1 MNPILLPLLEFMGEY
16 DASDLYL
23 TVNQPPLLRINDEMR
38 PVRDHAELTMD
49 QVNDIVKDILT
60 DQQQREF
67 EVRHEMN
74 FSLGVQQVGRFRVNI
89 MHQRQTP
96 TLVFRAIKKDIP
108 TFENLGLPENLREL
122 VMLKRGIVIICGMTG
137 SGKSTTL
144 ASMLDYRNKTST
156 GHLITIEDPIE
167 FLHTHQKSIVSQ
179 REIGVDTDNYH
190 VALKNAFRQ
199 KPDVIMVGEVRDRYV
214 MEQALVA
221 AETGHL
227 CLTTIHANNAYQAI
241 ERILNFFD
249 QVHVPQ
255 VRLNLALNIR
265 AIISQRLVP
274 AVNGGRVLAYE
285 VMLNEGY
292 VKELIL
298 RGETSKIREV
308 IGQNNAIGMVTFD
321 QTLLRLYK
329 EGVISEQTAMAEA
342 DMPVDMDLQ
351 IKKDKVAG
359 SFNNQRW
366 R

>member
-1 MNPILLPLLEFMGEY
+1 MDPLLLPLLEAMSQR
-16 DASDLYL
+16 DASDMYL
-23 TVNQPPLLRINDEMR
+23 TVNQPPILR
-38 PVRDHAELTMD
+38 
-49 QVNDIVKDILT
+49 VNDIMQGIPDSPELSVDDINRIVKSILSE
-60 DQQQREF
+60 QQHREF

-74 FSLGVQQVGRFRVNI
+74 FSLGVKDVGRFRVNI
-89 MHQRQTP
+89 MHQRQSA
-96 TLVFRAIKKDIP
+96 TLVFRAIKRDIP
-108 TFENLGLPENLREL
+108 EFTGLGLREDLREL

-144 ASMLDYRNKTST
+144 ASMINYRNRTTSS
-156 GHLITIEDPIE
+156 HIITIEDPIE
-167 FLHTHQKSIVSQ
+167 YLHSHEKSIISQ

-249 QVHVPQ
+249 QVHIPQ
-255 VRLNLALNIR
+255 VRLNLALNVR

-274 AVNGGRVLAYE
+274 AVKGGRVLAYE

-292 VKELIL
+292 IRELIL
-298 RGETSKIREV
+298 RGETAKIREV

-329 EGVISEQTAMAEA
+329 EGIISEQTALAEA

-351 IKKDKVAG
+351 IKKDRVADNFG
-359 SFNNQRW
+359 AKW

>member
-1 MNPILLPLLEFMGEY
+1 MDPLLLPLLAEMNER
-16 DASDLYL
+16 DASDMYL
-23 TVNQPPLLRINDEMR
+23 TINQPPILRINDVMA
-38 PVRDHAELTMD
+38 PVRDHAELSTED
-49 QVNDIVKDILT
+49 VNRIVKSILT
-60 DQQQREF
+60 EQQQREF
-67 EVRHEMN
+67 DVRHEMN
-74 FSLGVQQVGRFRVNI
+74 FSLGVKEVGRFRVNI
-89 MHQRQTP
+89 MHQRQSP

-108 TFENLGLPENLREL
+108 DFNSLGLREDLREL

-144 ASMLDYRNKTST
+144 ASMIHYRNKTST
-156 GHLITIEDPIE
+156 GHIITIEDPIE
-167 FLHTHQKSIVSQ
+167 YLHAHEKSIISQ
-179 REIGVDTDNYH
+179 REVGVDTDNYH

-249 QVHVPQ
+249 QVHIPQ

-274 AVNGGRVLAYE
+274 TIDGKRVLAYE

-292 VKELIL
+292 IKELIL
-298 RGETSKIREV
+298 RGETAKIREV

-329 EGVISEQTAMAEA
+329 EGVISAQVALAEA

-351 IKKDKVAG
+351 IKKDKVADN
-359 SFNNQRW
+359 FNAKW

>member
-1 MNPILLPLLEFMGEY
+1 MNPILIPLLQSMSDR

-23 TVNQPPLLRINDEMR
+23 TVNQPPLLRIDDDMH
-38 PVRDHAELTMD
+38 PVDGHESLTLE

-60 DQQQREF
+60 EQQQREF
-67 EVRHEMN
+67 DVRHEMN
-74 FSLGVQQVGRFRVNI
+74 FSLGLQQVGRFRVNI

-96 TLVFRAIKKDIP
+96 TLVFRAIKRDIP
-108 TFENLGLPENLREL
+108 TFQSLGLPDYLREL

-144 ASMLDYRNKTST
+144 ASMMDYRNKTAT

-167 FLHTHQKSIVSQ
+167 FLHMHQKSIVSQ

-255 VRLNLALNIR
+255 VRLNLALNVR

-274 AVNGGRVLAYE
+274 SSKGGRVLAYE

-308 IGQNNAIGMVTFD
+308 ISQNNAIGMITFD

-329 EGVISEQTAMAEA
+329 EGVITDQTALAEA

-351 IKKDKVAG
+351 IKKDKVADN
-359 SFNNQRW
+359 FNSRW
-366 R
+366 RS

>member
-1 MNPILLPLLEFMGEY
+1 MDPVLLPLLAAMNER
-16 DASDLYL
+16 DASDMYL
-23 TVNQPPLLRINDEMR
+23 TISQPPILR
-38 PVRDHAELTMD
+38 
-49 QVNDIVKDILT
+49 VNDVMSAIPDHPDLSFDDVNRIVKSILT
-60 DQQQREF
+60 EQQQREF
-67 EVRHEMN
+67 DVRHEMN
-74 FSLGVQQVGRFRVNI
+74 FSLGVKEIGRFRVNI
-89 MHQRQTP
+89 MHQRQSP
-96 TLVFRAIKKDIP
+96 TLIFRAIKKDIP
-108 TFENLGLPENLREL
+108 DFSGLGLREDLREL

-144 ASMLDYRNKTST
+144 ASMINYRNRTST
-156 GHLITIEDPIE
+156 GHIITIEDPIE
-167 FLHTHQKSIVSQ
+167 YLHAHEKSIISQ
-179 REIGVDTDNYH
+179 REVGVDTDNYH

-249 QVHVPQ
+249 QVHIPQ

-265 AIISQRLVP
+265 AIISQRLVTT
-274 AVNGGRVLAYE
+274 VNNKRVLAYE

-292 VKELIL
+292 IKELIL
-298 RGETSKIREV
+298 RGETAKIREV

-329 EGVISEQTAMAEA
+329 EGVISEQVALAEA

-351 IKKDKVAG
+351 IKKDKVADN
-359 SFNNQRW
+359 FNARW